1 VPTRSARLLGLVR
14 KLIDYGRQL
23 YTALQERTADV
34 AAVTR
39 DFGTTDI
46 AAILRRIACGLERA
60 NALEARVVREAP
72 ILDAGPIRAAAPVRS
87 PRDDA
92 AAPRPHAPRTEQPDP
107 RLARL
112 PTSEEIAAQV
122 RRRPIG
128 VVITDICRDLGILP
142 HHPLWGRLGLLVMQY
157 GGRLRTL
164 LKDAMRRSLPLPGA
178 DPPLLAAALPSPA
191 PAGTGPP

>member
-1 VPTRSARLLGLVR
+1 VPARSARLLGLVR

-23 YTALQERTADV
+23 YASVLERTADV

-39 DFGTTDI
+39 DFGTRDI

-60 NALEARVVREAP
+60 TALEARVVREAP
-72 ILDAGPIRAAAPVRS
+72 LIDAGPQRAATAAP
-87 PRDDA
+87 A
-92 AAPRPHAPRTEQPDP
+92 ARAASAGPRPHAPRAERPDP

-112 PTSEEIAAQV
+112 PTAEEIAAQV

-157 GGRLRTL
+157 GGRLGTL
-164 LKDAMRRSLPLPGA
+164 LKDAMLRSLPLPGA
-178 DPPLLAAALPSPA
+178 DPPLAPAALPLPA